1 MLWKCF
7 DKNSV
12 KLKVTLIIG
21 PLSCRGS
28 CKIRIVCPSFRL
40 SVQHFPQEWHI
51 SFFDFWHDGRYLEY
65 LKTDKALSSRKIY
78 FHPNLSKKGQNGPNN
93 NNNNL
98 KWTLI
103 LLLICQYIYGKTLA
117 VQLWAICCQP
127 IKLQGSLKC
136 NISREKWMINFTFG
150 MQINVEVFYKLILS
164 FWLCIIRYYQ
174 STQNEFAYLCGISGK
189 AWVMKL
195 ILLAADKRKSLPQ
208 IENKIFGVHSHT
220 CPKYP
225 KQQVYNTFAIS
236 QGKHKGW
243 VWLLSVDDCQR
254 FLQSDTIILD
264 MCDQTYPNYPK

>member
-28 CKIRIVCPSFRL
+28 CKIRIVCLSFRL

-103 LLLICQYIYGKTLA
+103 LLLICQYIYGKTLV

-150 MQINVEVFYKLILS
+150 MQINVEVFYRLILS
-164 FWLCIIRYYQ
+164 FWLCIIRHYQ

-195 ILLAADKRKSLPQ
+195 IFWQQISAKVFRKLKIKFLVCIAIHAQSIQNNKFTISLQYLKENIKDEFDCCLLM
-208 IENKIFGVHSHT
+208 IV
-220 CPKYP
+220 
-225 KQQVYNTFAIS
+225 
-236 QGKHKGW
+236 KGSFK
-243 VWLLSVDDCQR
+243 VILS
-254 FLQSDTIILD
+254 F
-264 MCDQTYPNYPK
+264 